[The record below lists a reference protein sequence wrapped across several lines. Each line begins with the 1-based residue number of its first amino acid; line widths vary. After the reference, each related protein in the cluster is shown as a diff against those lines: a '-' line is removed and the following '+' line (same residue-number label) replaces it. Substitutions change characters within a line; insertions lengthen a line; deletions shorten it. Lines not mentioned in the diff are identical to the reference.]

1 MKLTE
6 TLTLVGLGGLIVY
19 LALNKKE
26 KPEASVIKTDGS
38 SAADGIPK
46 ILREPEPSV
55 ESVEDLQQPEEVVES
70 VEVTTEEI
78 IEEQPVQEQRKPRRT
93 GSGFSTKFVVMD
105 NTPFP
110 IQDLGSVGDADDPD
124 IY

>member
-19 LALNKKE
+19 LALNKKD
-26 KPEASVIKTDGS
+26 KPTVTPVVADGS

-46 ILREPEPSV
+46 ILREPEPV
-55 ESVEDLQQPEEVVES
+55 AESVEDLQQPEEVVES
-70 VEVTTEEI
+70 VEVKTEEI
-78 IEEQPVQEQRKPRRT
+78 IEEKPVPQMRRQRRA
-93 GSGFSTKFVVMD
+93 GSEFTQKFVVLD

-110 IQDLGSVGDADDPD
+110 IQDMGQIGDADEPEV
-124 IY
+124 